1 MPAKFAAL
9 CGRLTK
15 EQVSRVKE
23 IGLECLLT
31 IPSMPIQRIIVED
44 IAEKYNEGTVLA
56 PCSKEYVSSRYCGIV
71 SNVEELK
78 GYNWAQ
84 FTLDFLINHLELF
97 KTSKRTGLVG
107 NLAFLQIWYFEH
119 FQVADDCF
127 DYGLHK
133 RPLIASWGANKVAKR
148 AQLEGV
154 KKSGCAKVVI
164 RLEADDGKVVTLSD
178 NSEEVSHNDHNFE
191 GSHNADDTLQWIKDK
206 LIDFVNDTDSKF
218 STLLERIERLE
229 DHSTLQ
235 GTENTKGSC
244 RTDDE
249 TISSIKVKLSALEK
263 DTNDKYTSIIRRI
276 DLMEDRNRCLMQR
289 VLNHLDSVGSNEK
302 GKNEWNDH
310 HETPYTSV
318 DRKNEVLNEGSCQLI
333 NEKHSSDRKVERSR
347 RGVKRTIELVKSPSL
362 VEKVKTRRD
371 RQPSKVCKSPFEGV
385 KRKKA
390 YLKKNGD
397 VDEFLEQPELTSNEK
412 AAFEYVQNE
421 IDVGVDKDLVRIDS
435 TVLRCSH
442 MRCLVKP
449 STENATYRWLGSENT
464 LCNVAINSKLKNDII
479 IAVSEYIIAVSEFA
493 P

>member
-1 MPAKFAAL
+1 MSCRAGGAAGFAVRPDGGEEPGAL
-9 CGRLTK
+9 PSFLPHSFPPQLQCFSL
-15 EQVSRVKE
+15 VSSGDFPFSCRW
-23 IGLECLLT
+23 CRSR
-31 IPSMPIQRIIVED
+31 IPSPPCSARRRD
-44 IAEKYNEGTVLA
+44 ANCFSSSLAAGGLNGGTVLA

-235 GTENTKGSC
+235 LLNAYA
-244 RTDDE
+244 
-249 TISSIKVKLSALEK
+249 SIFNYSWEK
-263 DTNDKYTSIIRRI
+263 DKKQVLIPMNTTNSHWWLCVVFPAKKELQVLDPLKRHINYEQDLKDLRYGIDALLETGRKCPPQMEYRCSCGIFTIKYMQYWDGEKMTSNFSQ
-276 DLMEDRNRCLMQR
+276 DDME
-289 VLNHLDSVGSNEK
+289 
-302 GKNEWNDH
+302 
-310 HETPYTSV
+310 TF
-318 DRKNEVLNEGSCQLI
+318 RKKMPAELILCPLNEYDFVKDDVNAI
-333 NEKHSSDRKVERSR
+333 
-347 RGVKRTIELVKSPSL
+347 GVFNDFNYDLLECCNMSAGVFWCIE
-362 VEKVKTRRD
+362 
-371 RQPSKVCKSPFEGV
+371 
-385 KRKKA
+385 
-390 YLKKNGD
+390 
-397 VDEFLEQPELTSNEK
+397 
-412 AAFEYVQNE
+412 EY
-421 IDVGVDKDLVRIDS
+421 
-435 TVLRCSH
+435 
-442 MRCLVKP
+442 
-449 STENATYRWLGSENT
+449 
-464 LCNVAINSKLKNDII
+464 I
-479 IAVSEYIIAVSEFA
+479 IAVSEYIIL
-493 P
+493 